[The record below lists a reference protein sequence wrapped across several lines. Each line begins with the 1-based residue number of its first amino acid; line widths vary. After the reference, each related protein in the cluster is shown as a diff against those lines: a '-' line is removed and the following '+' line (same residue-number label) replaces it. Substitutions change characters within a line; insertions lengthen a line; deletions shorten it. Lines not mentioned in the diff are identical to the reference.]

1 MGVRDSVSWNVM
13 IRCYLENEKV
23 ENARELFDR
32 MPERT
37 SVSWNTM
44 IMGYIKAGKTHLAL
58 KLFVVMPDK
67 DVVSWTA
74 MVTGLCQAS
83 QVDEAWRLFKQ
94 MPEPN
99 AVSWSSMVSGF
110 QQHGFSNESLHAF
123 REMLLP
129 GNKPTSH
136 LFTSVLSACAD
147 LAMVSISE
155 QVYCQILKRGFHRN
169 THVGNSAISM
179 FVKTGSFHH
188 ARLVFLNLD
197 KPDRVTWNA
206 MITGFAQ
213 HGYGQEAMMI
223 FHQMQKAQFSPDG
236 ISYMGVL
243 HGCSHC
249 GLVQEGK
256 QYFQSMKTDY
266 GIPPGVEHFSAMVD
280 LYARAG
286 MLKEAY
292 KVILDL
298 PFEPTAIFWR
308 TLLNG
313 CRIRGDVE
321 LGVSAAEQ
329 VLKLEPYNS
338 SACLMV
344 INIYALAGK
353 WKEVA
358 KMRQHMRDSETRK
371 ELGCSWIDIK
381 GRSNLFTTRDEI
393 HSEADQILSIVE
405 LLASDIARYYL
416 RPEGFSDGFHIVH
429 FKIFTHI
436 NNCVGSNIVSR
447 KLVCRSV
454 GLCAAAITTDTGEEE
469 MQQRGRAQKTS
480 KKCSRHFPPF
490 QLQPGAKEHTTDKQM
505 DSE

>member
-280 LYARAG
+280 IYARAG

-292 KVILDL
+292 KVILDV

-329 VLKLEPYNS
+329 NWKKNKINDIYIAFPSKTKNLETSFSLKKALLDAVARKTKIGENPANPEPSHRGKISRISPKSTRTSPIQLES
-338 SACLMV
+338 SPLSPKPTLSCPKLTKFARR
-344 INIYALAGK
+344 IAA
-353 WKEVA
+353 
-358 KMRQHMRDSETRK
+358 S
-371 ELGCSWIDIK
+371 CS
-381 GRSNLFTTRDEI
+381 
-393 HSEADQILSIVE
+393 
-405 LLASDIARYYL
+405 LLAAV
-416 RPEGFSDGFHIVH
+416 DGIY
-429 FKIFTHI
+429 K
-436 NNCVGSNIVSR
+436 SR
-447 KLVCRSV
+447 KKKRNWGMGDGNLASP
-454 GLCAAAITTDTGEEE
+454 ITESD
-469 MQQRGRAQKTS
+469 
-480 KKCSRHFPPF
+480 
-490 QLQPGAKEHTTDKQM
+490 
-505 DSE
+505 